1 MPAKVIM
8 PQGGQDMSTGR
19 IVRWL
24 KTEGEAVREGEVICE
39 VETEKAVFEVSAP
52 QDGYLLKILA
62 DEGQEVEILSTIA
75 YVGHEGEVVPGSESS
90 APGGYTYDDAIR
102 NQEHT
107 GGSSNNRKP
116 KIIISPKARLLAGQ
130 HGLPLDTLK
139 SSRPDGKIT
148 YQDVQALVEQKDTA
162 SPEPRPKLE
171 NAVVRRPNR
180 LRRTTAQ
187 RLIRSWTSA
196 PHIFMTVA
204 IDMGAALSM
213 RKELGNQNITISDL
227 VINACARALV
237 RFPEVNASFIDD
249 DTIAYWEEVNI
260 GLAVA
265 VEDGLL
271 VPVLAH
277 ADRLS
282 LQKISEER
290 RRLVEEARLG
300 KINFNTQSHFTIS
313 NLGMHNVDHFTA
325 VLNPPEAAIL
335 AVSSITPQAVPN
347 ADRQIEV
354 RERMNITL
362 SLDHRVG
369 DGVLGAHFL
378 NEIRHLLEN
387 PRELST

>member
-24 KTEGEAVREGEVICE
+24 KAEGDAVREGEVICE

-75 YVGHEGEVVPGSESS
+75 YVGHEGDAVPESESS
-90 APGGYTYDDAIR
+90 APDAVFLDSGSQLEKPARIAPVIR
-102 NQEHT
+102 E
-107 GGSSNNRKP
+107 P
-116 KIIISPKARLLAGQ
+116 KIKISPKGRLLARQ
-130 HGLPLDTLK
+130 HGLPPDTLK

-148 YQDVQALVEQKDTA
+148 YQDVQAFVEEKI
-162 SPEPRPKLE
+162 SSRPEPRPKLE

-180 LRRTTAQ
+180 FRRVIAQ
-187 RLIRSWTSA
+187 RLSRSWTSA
-196 PHIFMTVA
+196 PHIFMTIAVDMDLA
-204 IDMGAALSM
+204 IGM
-213 RKELGNQNITISDL
+213 RKELGDQNITISDL
-227 VINACARALV
+227 VICACARALV